1 MMNMQ
6 TTALPKMKKKNKF
19 KRYMSKLGSQKLLIL
34 MVAPMIVYM
43 VIFKYIPM
51 YGIVIAFKDF
61 SFIRGIFGSE
71 WTGFEN
77 FRRFFASP
85 YCWRIIRNT
94 LKISSASLV
103 FGFPIPIVFALLL
116 NELRSNKYKKLVQT
130 LSYFPHFVSIV
141 VVIGLMFNLLSPMD
155 GLINIILK
163 RMGLDT
169 IHFMQEQKWFIPLY
183 VGSGIWQQF
192 GWGSIIYLAALSSV
206 PSELYEAAT
215 IDGAGRFKQIIH
227 ISLPSIKPTII
238 ILLIMAI
245 GGLMN
250 VGFQKIIL
258 MYNPTIYEVADTISS
273 FVYRKAILKGDYSY
287 GAAVDLFNNII
298 NFALVFGANR
308 LSKRVSEIG
317 IW

>member
-1 MMNMQ
+1 
-6 TTALPKMKKKNKF
+6 
-19 KRYMSKLGSQKLLIL
+19 
-34 MVAPMIVYM
+34 
-43 VIFKYIPM
+43 M

-61 SFIRGIFGSE
+61 SFIKGVLGSD
-71 WTGFEN
+71 WIGFEN
-77 FRRFFASP
+77 FRRFFSSP
-85 YCWRIIRNT
+85 YLWRTIRNT
-94 LKISSASLV
+94 LRISSTSLV
-103 FGFPIPIVFALLL
+103 AGFPVPIIFALLL
-116 NELRSNKYKKLVQT
+116 NELRSNRYKKMVQT

-141 VVIGLMFNLLSPMD
+141 VVIGLMFNLFSPMD
-155 GLINIILK
+155 GLVNIILK
-163 RMGLDT
+163 KMGFAT

-206 PSELYEAAT
+206 PRELYEAAT

-227 ISLPSIKPTII
+227 ISLPSIKPTIV

-245 GGLMN
+245 GSLMN

-287 GAAVDLFNNII
+287 GAAVDLFNNVI
-298 NFALVFGANR
+298 NFGLVYGANKI
-308 LSKRVSEIG
+308 SKKVSEIG